1 MLDLNE
7 EKFADLDCVRLTNGS
22 INLWVTNLVGPRI
35 IGCSLNGGENLFAVL
50 PEEQLAFPSG
60 ETFYFRG
67 GHRLWYAPESLT
79 TTYIP
84 DNQPVQIEMDGGE
97 LRVIQPVDEPTKI
110 QKSLVIRLAPD
121 QPHVTIEHQLT
132 NLGQTSMTLAPWA
145 ITQLKPGG
153 VAILPQ
159 QTEKVDQD
167 GLLPNRQLTLW
178 PYSQI
183 SASNVHLGDQYIFV
197 EASMNEG
204 SFKIGY
210 PNQKGWL
217 AYSVDDVVFM
227 KKAAYFPGASYF
239 DLGSSSECY
248 CCPRFLE
255 LETLGPRVDLAPG
268 EMTSHIEE
276 WVLFNNIQFSL
287 SEEEVRRLF
296 DPS

>member
-67 GHRLWYAPESLT
+67 GHRLWYAPESFD

-84 DNQPVQIEMDGGE
+84 DNQPVEIRMDQGE
-97 LRVIQPVDEPTKI
+97 LRVVQPVDEPTKI
-110 QKSLVIRLAPD
+110 QKSLIIRLAPD
-121 QPHVTIEHQLT
+121 QPQVTIEHQLT
-132 NLGQTSMTLAPWA
+132 NLGQTSIPLAPWA

-159 QTEKVDQD
+159 QTEKSDKD
-167 GLLPNRQLTLW
+167 GLLPNRKLVLW

-183 SASNVHLGDQYIFV
+183 RAPYVHLGDQYIFI
-197 EASMNEG
+197 EASMIEG
-204 SFKIGY
+204 SFKIGF

-217 AYSVDDVVFM
+217 AYAVDDVIFM
-227 KKAAYFPGASYF
+227 KKAAYFPDASYF

-255 LETLGPRVDLAPG
+255 LETLGPCVDLAPG
-268 EMTSHIEE
+268 EVTTHIED
-276 WVLFNNIQFSL
+276 WVLLNNIQFSL
-287 SEEEVRRLF
+287 SEEEVARLL
-296 DPS
+296 DPP